1 MKEEKSLSMEEQLAA
16 YEKQKA
22 ELLTA
27 YHELK
32 MDLEYA
38 TDSVEEGLA
47 KEKRE
52 KLARQIKALAAKI
65 DALGK
70 EEDPA

>member
-27 YHELK
+27 YHDLK

-38 TDSVEEGLA
+38 ADSVEEGLA

-52 KLARQIKALAAKI
+52 KLSRQIKALAAKI